1 MKRSTVKRNTVLLA
15 AASAILLSSCIGI
28 DADARIAAD
37 GSVELAIVYTV
48 SSAVDELG
56 KLGAN
61 AGYLPLPV
69 GRNDLE
75 LAATRAGG
83 ELRSWSR
90 DDGAESFTIRSSL
103 RFPNAAAFAAFLD
116 PAGQSASYAEAGG
129 RSTLTIRLSEG
140 FDPADGDMLEFVRLA
155 FADYAV
161 NLKFTVPRT
170 PTAAD
175 GLALSGR
182 AATFS
187 MKAADLYASSS
198 PVTISLS
205 W

>member
-1 MKRSTVKRNTVLLA
+1 MKRSTVKRTTVLLA

-75 LAATRAGG
+75 LAASRAGG
-83 ELRSWSR
+83 ELRSR
-90 DDGAESFTIRSSL
+90 
-103 RFPNAAAFAAFLD
+103 PNRPHPLFRAFIEAALEKAAADRNPGRAVAA
-116 PAGQSASYAEAGG
+116 G
-129 RSTLTIRLSEG
+129 RS
-140 FDPADGDMLEFVRLA
+140 
-155 FADYAV
+155 
-161 NLKFTVPRT
+161 
-170 PTAAD
+170 
-175 GLALSGR
+175 
-182 AATFS
+182 
-187 MKAADLYASSS
+187 
-198 PVTISLS
+198 
-205 W
+205 

>member
-1 MKRSTVKRNTVLLA
+1 MKRSTLLLA
-15 AASAILLSSCIGI
+15 AATAILVSSCIGI
-28 DADARIAAD
+28 DADALPAAD
-37 GSVELAIVYTV
+37 GSVELTLAYTV
-48 SSAVDELG
+48 SAAVDELG

-61 AGYLPLPV
+61 ADYLPLPV

-75 LAATRAGG
+75 LAASRAGG

-90 DDGAESFTIRSSL
+90 EDGAESFAIKASL
-103 RFPNAAAFAAFLD
+103 RFPSVASFAAFLD
-116 PAGQSASYAEAGG
+116 PAGEGAAYAEAGG

-140 FDPADGDMLEFVRLA
+140 FDPADDDMLEFVKLA

-161 NLKFTVPRT
+161 NLRITAPRT
-170 PTAAD
+170 PTATG

-182 AATFS
+182 VATFS
-187 MKAADLYASSS
+187 MKAADLYASNS